1 MEELKGYWI
10 VGYNKGKLKG
20 VVVGEWGIWNGG
32 YRRIAVTGNNKVKG
46 FTKGMRDW
54 GRVKDHW
61 RREVTELRRQGIN
74 RKIIYE
80 HTEIKNYGRSCKRES
95 ET

>member
-1 MEELKGYWI
+1 MGELKGCWI

-32 YRRIAVTGNNKVKG
+32 YRRIAVIGNNKVKG

-54 GRVKDHW
+54 GRVK
-61 RREVTELRRQGIN
+61 E
-74 RKIIYE
+74 
-80 HTEIKNYGRSCKRES
+80 RSLEERGYWTKK
-95 ET
+95 TGY